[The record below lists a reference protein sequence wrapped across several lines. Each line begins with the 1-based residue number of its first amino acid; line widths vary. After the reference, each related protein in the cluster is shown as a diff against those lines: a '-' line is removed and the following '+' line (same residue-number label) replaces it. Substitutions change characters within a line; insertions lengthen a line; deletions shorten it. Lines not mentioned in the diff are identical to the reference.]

1 MNTLQKSL
9 LALASAS
16 LLSLSAQAA
25 VPANQA
31 YVGLKG
37 GLVMLDDD
45 GTDNLDDAAALG
57 IYGGYNLTPNVAIE
71 AEYVASE
78 DADISAY
85 GIDGEYNVEFFGMY
99 GVYRHYFPNSPVYGK
114 GKLGFVR
121 AKTEVS
127 ALGFKE
133 SDTDTDVALGLG
145 LGFAATPN
153 VDIEGEWSM
162 MSGDAEGQMLS
173 IGAAYKF

>member
-16 LLSLSAQAA
+16 LLSVSAHAA
-25 VPANQA
+25 APATQG
-31 YVGLKG
+31 YLGLKG

-45 GTDNLDDAAALG
+45 STVDIDDAAALG
-57 IYGGYNLTPNVAIE
+57 VYGGYNFNPNVAIE

-85 GIDGEYNVEFFGMY
+85 GIKGEYNVEFFGMY

-121 AKTEVS
+121 AKTEASVM
-127 ALGFKE
+127 GFKE
-133 SDTDTDVALGLG
+133 SDTDTEIAGGLG

-153 VDIEGEWSM
+153 IDIEGEFSLM
-162 MSGDAEGQMLS
+162 GGDADGQMLS